1 MLFVF
6 FVLWMAS
13 LLCMKMWIGRENVG
27 FVINI
32 RILFFTMILFV
43 SLEIIENFNLFFV
56 YYRS

>member
-43 SLEIIENFNLFFV
+43 SLEIIENFNLVFCLL
-56 YYRS
+56 